1 LRDSPSAFP
10 SPPTARHLSTAHQ
23 KRSSKTSP
31 NRQSHLVPA
40 RLCLRISLS
49 HTHQLDFSIPSVH
62 LPDACQRLR
71 RMKLLKGRRASLPGS
86 SSTPSLPPSSFSEHL
101 SPASSSSALASTI
114 DVEHIAPVPPT
125 TSHMP
130 NKGRAGEGKF
140 PPSSFSLGRSLGL
153 GLNRKDKRKGRQISS
168 EASTP
173 SSQLAVEPVLTED
186 AVGHGAVGASRLSI
200 PKPTLAPARPAS

>member
-1 LRDSPSAFP
+1 MTLHQHSHLPQLHGTCRRLIRNTAQKPPPTGKAIL
-10 SPPTARHLSTAHQ
+10 SPPGSASA
-23 KRSSKTSP
+23 
-31 NRQSHLVPA
+31 
-40 RLCLRISLS
+40 SLS

-101 SPASSSSALASTI
+101 SPASSSLALASTI